1 MFFINLMA
9 RKDNGDFMITSTE
22 VLQDQHPS
30 ATNADIA
37 EMLIRI
43 GDRYEAEG
51 YQLSYTFGE

>member
-22 VLQDQHPS
+22 VLQEMHPS
-30 ATNADIA
+30 ATNADIT